1 MQDCVSACY
10 DSEYIMVN
18 MLPCFSALT
27 LLCAVDGSLQTS
39 ATQHVHTQHSDWA
52 VMWKRLSPGG
62 TPAFLYTPSEPA
74 HIRQGANHVIVDHV
88 RTLPG
93 AVTDRSVSMKGCGL
107 AESSWVVLWR
117 AILNKIYSRE
127 SACP

>member
-18 MLPCFSALT
+18 MLPRFSALK

-39 ATQHVHTQHSDWA
+39 ATQHMHTQHSGWA
-52 VMWKRLSPGG
+52 VMWKRVSPGG
-62 TPAFLYTPSEPA
+62 TPAFRYTPSEPA
-74 HIRQGANHVIVDHV
+74 HIRQGANHAIVDHV
-88 RTLPG
+88 RAFKG
-93 AVTDRSVSMKGCGL
+93 AVIDRSVSMKGCGL